1 MKKSLLL
8 LFVLLLFSSCNSVKK
23 TQQALNSGNYIQAIN
38 TSIAQL
44 QKNKTSNKSGVY
56 ASLLKESFEKYRES
70 TLDRISFLERD
81 AMKDNSKP
89 VYESYVSLQNIQNR
103 IKPLLPLQ
111 NDQDEII
118 SFDFYDFTENIL
130 VEKENYANY
139 LYTKA
144 NDLLRTKDKIDSRVA
159 YNSFVELEKLAP
171 QFRDVSALKREAY
184 LNGIDF
190 ILVSLYND
198 TEQVIP
204 EQVEDRLLNFSTL
217 NLDDLWTEYHMN
229 KREDVLYD
237 SSIEINF
244 TSIQFSPERLVERQI
259 PLEREIVDGWR
270 YKKDRNG
277 NFILDDRG
285 NKIKEDIIV
294 KASGTL
300 FETVQ
305 SKEVK
310 VVAEVNYFDL
320 IRDQKTNSYPLESVF
335 VFENRFAD
343 FEGNQNILT
352 KDEQFLL
359 RGRPVDYPSNEMM
372 ITDASEDIKAKL
384 KSILK
389 QQRSN

>member
-8 LFVLLLFSSCNSVKK
+8 LFVVLLLSSCNSVKK

-38 TSIAQL
+38 TSIAKL
-44 QKNKTSNKSGVY
+44 QKNKSGNKSGVY
-56 ASLLKESFEKYRES
+56 AGLLKQAFEKYRES
-70 TLDRISFLERD
+70 TLQKISFLERD
-81 AMKDNSKP
+81 EMKDNSKS
-89 VYESYVSLQNIQNR
+89 VYEAYVSLQNIQNR
-103 IKPLLPLQ
+103 IRPLLPLRNEEGQ
-111 NDQDEII
+111 PIAFE
-118 SFDFYDFTENIL
+118 FYDFSENIL

-144 NDLLRTKDKIDSRVA
+144 NDLLRNDNKIDSRLA

-171 QFRDVSALKREAY
+171 QFRDVSVLKREAY
-184 LNGIDF
+184 LNGVDF

-217 NLDDLWTEYHMN
+217 NLNDLWTEYHVN
-229 KREDVLYD
+229 KREDLLYD
-237 SSIEINF
+237 LGIEIYF

-259 PLEREIVDGWR
+259 PLEREIVDGWK

-277 NFILDDRG
+277 DFILDERG
-285 NKIKEDIIV
+285 NKIKEDVIV
-294 KASGTL
+294 KASGIL

-310 VVAEVNYFDL
+310 VMAQVNYFDM
-320 IRDQKTNSYPLESVF
+320 ITDQKINSYPLESVY

-343 FEGNQNILT
+343 FEGNQKILN
-352 KDEQFLL
+352 KEELFLL
-359 RGRPVDYPSNEMM
+359 RGRPVDYPSNERMLM
-372 ITDASEDIKAKL
+372 DASEDLKAKL

-389 QQRSN
+389 QQMSN